1 MMHSFLL
8 VHLRQVHPLKLAL
21 ETSAPPT
28 KPPNDCKSK
37 KFVINNIYLLVI
49 VNHCANVYLAVWKK
63 YVHNFAKKL
72 RDCLILQQN
81 TIRI

>member
-21 ETSAPPT
+21 KTSA
-28 KPPNDCKSK
+28 PPNDCKSK

-63 YVHNFAKKL
+63 YVHNFAKKNARL
-72 RDCLILQQN
+72 FN
-81 TIRI
+81 FASEYN

>member
-21 ETSAPPT
+21 KTSAPP
-28 KPPNDCKSK
+28 NVCKSK

>member
-1 MMHSFLL
+1 M
-8 VHLRQVHPLKLAL
+8 RQVHPLKLAL

-63 YVHNFAKKL
+63 YVHNFAKKM
-72 RDCLILQQN
+72 RDCLILHQN
-81 TIRI
+81 IIRI